1 MNKLIVLGL
10 LAIIINSIN
19 ATYTFTRC
27 VNFDDEDKEE
37 LQSLVDD
44 DFEDA
49 CALLKTEGDFTHC
62 CYVKESTNSSIVAD
76 CVQITD
82 DQYENI
88 KNFKKYIIDENGD
101 DDFEID
107 CSSRFLAISLLAV
120 LAFLF

>member
-1 MNKLIVLGL
+1 MNKLIALGL

-19 ATYTFTRC
+19 ATYSFTRC
-27 VNFDDEDKEE
+27 VDFDDNTKTK

-62 CYVKESTNSSIVAD
+62 CYVKESSNSSSVAD

-101 DDFEID
+101 EDFEID
-107 CSSRFLAISLLAV
+107 CSSRFLVISLFAV

>member
-10 LAIIINSIN
+10 LALIINTIN
-19 ATYTFTRC
+19 TYDFTTC
-27 VNFDDEDKEE
+27 VEFDENKSD
-37 LQSLVDD
+37 LQSVAGD
-44 DFEDA
+44 DFEDV
-49 CALLKTEGDFTHC
+49 CPIFKTTGDFTHC
-62 CYVKESTNSSIVAD
+62 CYVKESTNSSIVAN

-88 KNFKKYIIDENGD
+88 KNFKKYIKDENGD

-107 CSSRFLAISLLAV
+107 CSSRFVAISLFAL